1 MVTTRRLVIRNLL
14 FTKEGNREQGTLN
27 WEQGI
32 LGMRFFDLVV
42 QSITEKIRIIG
53 NYLML
58 LAFMICVRQ
67 DI

>member
-14 FTKEGNREQGTLN
+14 FTKEGNREQGIGN
-27 WEQGI
+27 REQGI